1 MNIITSDLSPLVD
14 KIKKVSNDYVVVFAD
29 DEKKICKYFAKMFN
43 RYDQFCQIVTEY
55 DCEGT
60 RNAIDKYGEQ
70 IAILIVDE
78 RMPDGLG
85 HEVLQYAH
93 RKIPLTNKTLI
104 SANCLDDLKE
114 DYRVLHANYPFL
126 SKPWTPSEIEI
137 FVLSAVEHYICLANG
152 LLGKRAERLKD
163 INLENYLQDCPEP
176 YQGLLRFL

>member
-1 MNIITSDLSPLVD
+1 MNIIVNIPALFN
-14 KIKKVSNDYVVVFAD
+14 KIKKVSNDYVVLFAD

-43 RYDQFCQIVTEY
+43 KYNHFCQIVTAY
-55 DCEGT
+55 DCAET

-70 IAILIVDE
+70 IAILIIDE

-93 RKIPLTNKTLI
+93 RKIPLSNKTLI

-114 DYRVLHANYPFL
+114 DYRDLHANYPFL
-126 SKPWTPSEIEI
+126 SKPWTPCEIEI

-152 LLGKRAERLKD
+152 LLGKRAERLKK
-163 INLENYLQDCPEP
+163 INLENYQQDCPEP
-176 YQGLLRFL
+176 YKGALRFL